1 MMLVMIATDTRALAR
16 RMPIALLTVREVAF
30 ALGCGRTSVYALI
43 ARGEIPTVKVGQL
56 TRVPVS
62 AVAQF
67 VSRGVAGACVDTPMP
82 SSPAEREA
90 DRRAART
97 NEHVQGSLFDDA
109 APVVVR
115 AAGVSLSRRARR
127 PSGRSQ
133 G

>member
-1 MMLVMIATDTRALAR
+1 MRLRDHTSGGPLGLVSVSVANWSTRIPR
-16 RMPIALLTVREVAF
+16 RAPESHIHWTESRGTLT
-30 ALGCGRTSVYALI
+30 
-43 ARGEIPTVKVGQL
+43 TVKVGRL